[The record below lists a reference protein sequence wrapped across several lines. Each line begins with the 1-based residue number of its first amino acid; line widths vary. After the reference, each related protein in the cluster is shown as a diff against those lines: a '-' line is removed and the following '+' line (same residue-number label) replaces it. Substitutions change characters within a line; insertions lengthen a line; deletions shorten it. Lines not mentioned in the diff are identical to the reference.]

1 LKVVEMKN
9 PANLVGGVGSG
20 QPISLL
26 ESIDIHFSYENGYKV
41 FENINISVG
50 QDKFVGIVGPSGIG
64 KSTLLRIM
72 GGFLAPDS
80 GATYLM
86 GKKITKP
93 TPKVVFVHQSII
105 TFPWMTALENVML
118 SPRSMKVPQA
128 EAENI
133 AMKALEDVGLQGF
146 EELYPKEMSGG
157 MRQRVAI
164 ARALAANPMILLMDE
179 PFSHLDELTA
189 EGLRQDIYNILFRVD
204 TPLKGVVLVS
214 HNLTEVL
221 ELADEIYI
229 LNNIPATVV
238 GKLEIDIPRPR
249 SIRNPKFSE
258 YLDIL
263 YTKLSPPGGKKNE

>member
-1 LKVVEMKN
+1 MKN

-93 TPKVVFVHQSII
+93 TPKLVFVHQSII

-118 SPRSMKVPQA
+118 SPRSIKVPQA